1 VRLKGKRVRT
11 AHLEVRFIASL
22 LRSALGARRVAPH
35 PRAGVIVPKY
45 SHNSV
50 ERNLVKRRLREIVR
64 QDMLPLLSPVD
75 VVVRALPSAYRASFA
90 DLRVQC
96 RRAFERAG
104 LVPIDASFR
113 ADAKGD
119 AIGDAG

>member
-11 AHLEVRFIASL
+11 AHLEVRYIASL
-22 LRSALGARRVAPH
+22 LRSAPGAPRIPPH
-35 PRAGVIVPKY
+35 ARAGVIVPKY

-75 VVVRALPSAYRASFA
+75 VVVRALPSACFA
-90 DLRVQC
+90 DLRLQC

-104 LVPIDASFR
+104 LVP
-113 ADAKGD
+113 GD
-119 AIGDAG
+119 ATPNADVG

>member
-1 VRLKGKRVRT
+1 MRLKGKRVRT
-11 AHLEVRFIASL
+11 AHLEVRYIASL
-22 LRSALGARRVAPH
+22 LRSAPGAPRILPH
-35 PRAGVIVPKY
+35 ARAGVIVPKY

-64 QDMLPLLSPVD
+64 QDMLPLLSSVD

-90 DLRVQC
+90 DLRLQC

-104 LVPIDASFR
+104 LVPGAATPN
-113 ADAKGD
+113 ADVG
-119 AIGDAG
+119 

>member
-1 VRLKGKRVRT
+1 LKGKRVRT
-11 AHLEVRFIASL
+11 AHLEVRYIASL
-22 LRSALGARRVAPH
+22 LRSAPGARRISSH

-104 LVPIDASFR
+104 LVPVDTTSA
-113 ADAKGD
+113 ADAVG
-119 AIGDAG
+119 AG